1 MRGERERPNARR
13 EGTLAVAV
21 RGVRA
26 STVVAV
32 AVAEENPC
40 IRELPPL
47 KLLLLLCCFCC
58 HAVVPL
64 DVAASES
71 CPITDN
77 LGWEILSIAV
87 PSAMALTADPI
98 ASLVDTTFIG
108 RIGSLSGW
116 VVAVVG
122 AVVKAL
128 RMQRSSNLFCL

>member
-71 CPITDN
+71 CPIT
-77 LGWEILSIAV
+77 V